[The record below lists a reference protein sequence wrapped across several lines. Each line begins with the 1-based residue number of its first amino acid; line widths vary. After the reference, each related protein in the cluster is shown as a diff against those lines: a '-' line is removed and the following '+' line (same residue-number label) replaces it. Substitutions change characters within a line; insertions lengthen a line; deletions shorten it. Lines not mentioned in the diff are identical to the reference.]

1 MFGTVRG
8 LTLPKGEELEAYVM
22 EEDALWR
29 QTPLTSSLYVPAFE
43 CYLVVKWGRDI
54 FPSQF
59 GKATGIWGIE
69 GDASDADGWYD
80 LNGRKLDGK
89 PKTKGLYIYN
99 GLKVLI
105 K

>member
-1 MFGTVRG
+1 M
-8 LTLPKGEELEAYVM
+8 
-22 EEDALWR
+22 R

-43 CYLVVKWGRDI
+43 CYLVVDGGGST

-69 GDASDADGWYD
+69 GDATGSGDWYD
-80 LNGRKLDGK
+80 LSGRKLDGK

-99 GLKVLI
+99 GLKVVI